1 VKQVVQSVRDGAL
14 RVVDL
19 PAPSIGATDVLVAT
33 ERSLVSAGTERA
45 VRRLAGASLLAK
57 ARARPDL
64 VRQVLRRARS
74 EGIRATAGAV
84 QQRLD
89 EDMPLGYSAV
99 GVVEAVGEAV
109 AGLAP
114 GMRVATGGAPHAGY
128 QAVAG
133 LLAVPVPDRVS
144 DTEAACATVAA
155 IALQGLRLA
164 DLGPGARVC
173 VVGLGLVGQLAVR
186 LARASGCEVAGIDVR
201 PWVVARAAGSGA
213 YALVESGADTT
224 EAIVEWSRGRGV
236 DAVLLCAATPSS
248 DPVRRAPD
256 LVRDRGTLVVVGDVG
271 LELDRT
277 PLYEKELT
285 LRVARSYGPG
295 RYDRTYEEY
304 AVDYPV
310 GQVRWSEG
318 RNIEAVLDLL
328 ASGRVSFA
336 DLVTHELPIDRA
348 IEAYA
353 LLESDEPCLGVQL
366 VYDEAA
372 RDRRPVIELS
382 RDPSTPASAPG
393 STPPRVAVLGAGTFV
408 RATLLP
414 AMSRAGLDRRVAIA
428 SAGGVSARQVGER
441 NGFERVVADAETV
454 AALDEIDLVLIA
466 TPHDTHAR
474 LASLFL
480 RAGRHVFCEKPL
492 ALSHDELDDVVE
504 AWRSGGAHLAVGFNR
519 RHAPAITLLREAF
532 GASGGPVVIDYR
544 VSAGRLPSSHWYHD
558 RRQGGRLLGEVCH
571 FVDTCNAIVGAPP
584 MRVGAMGGH
593 GTEALLAD
601 DVVVQLGYADG
612 SIASIVYGAGG
623 HPSTPKERLEVLG
636 RGHTVVV
643 DDFRSVTVDGRVTRL
658 EGLDKGHASELL
670 AVRALVEQRRPDLE
684 AALTVTAL
692 ETTAATLAAAES
704 LLTGRAVAPRTVEGR
719 ATS

>member
-14 RVVDL
+14 RVIDL
-19 PAPSIGATDVLVAT
+19 PVPSIGPTEVLVAT

-74 EGIRATAGAV
+74 EGLRATAGAV

-99 GVVEAVGEAV
+99 GVVEQVGEAV
-109 AGLAP
+109 AGLHP

-128 QAVAG
+128 QSVAG

-155 IALQGLRLA
+155 IALQGIRLA
-164 DLGPGARVC
+164 ELGPGARVC

-213 YALVESGADTT
+213 HALVESGADTT
-224 EAIVEWSRGRGV
+224 EAIVDWSRGRGV

-248 DPVRRAPD
+248 DPIRRAPD
-256 LVRDRGTLVVVGDVG
+256 LVRDRGTLVVVGDIG

-295 RYDRTYEEY
+295 RYDRTYEDY

-328 ASGRVSFA
+328 ASGRASFA
-336 DLVTHELPIDRA
+336 DLVTHELPIERA
-348 IEAYA
+348 SDAYA
-353 LLESDEPCLGVQL
+353 LLESDAPCLGVQL
-366 VYDEAA
+366 TYDAGA
-372 RDRRPVIELS
+372 RDRRPAIDLR
-382 RDPSTPASAPG
+382 RDGTVGAPAGLPS
-393 STPPRVAVLGAGTFV
+393 PPRVAVLGAGTFV

-414 AMSRAGLDRRVAIA
+414 AMTKAGFDRRVAIA
-428 SAGGVSARQVGER
+428 SAGGVSARLVGER
-441 NGFERVVADAETV
+441 NGFERVVADADAV
-454 AALDEIDLVLIA
+454 GALDDVDLVLVA

-474 LASLFL
+474 LASMFL
-480 RAGRHVFCEKPL
+480 RASRHVFCEKPL
-492 ALSHDELDDVVE
+492 ALSHAELDEVVD
-504 AWRSGGAHLAVGFNR
+504 AWRDSPAHLAVGFNR
-519 RHAPAITLLREAF
+519 RHAPAIGLVKEAL
-532 GASGGPVVIDYR
+532 GASGGPLVMEYR
-544 VSAGRLPSSHWYHD
+544 VSAGRLPASHWYHD

-571 FVDTCNAIVGAPP
+571 FIDTCNAIVGAPP
-584 MRVGAMGGH
+584 VRVAAMGGH
-593 GTEALLAD
+593 GIEALLAD
-601 DVVVQLGYADG
+601 DVTVQLGYPDG
-612 SIASIVYGAGG
+612 SLASISYGSRG
-623 HPSTPKERLEVLG
+623 HPSTFKERLEVLG
-636 RGHTVVV
+636 RGHTAVV
-643 DDFRSVTVDGRVTRL
+643 DDFRSVVVDGRSTRL
-658 EGLDKGHASELL
+658 EGHDKGHVAELL
-670 AVRALVEQRRPDLE
+670 AVRTLVEHGHDTLE

-704 LLTGRAVAPRTVEGR
+704 LLTGRVVVPRVVEAR
-719 ATS
+719 TA